1 MADRIPL
8 IINSS
13 AQQIQELPPGD
24 NLVVDNLKTTGIITA
39 TKFVGDG
46 SGLTNLAGI
55 GTASG
60 IVIQEEGTSVGTAT
74 TINFVGT
81 GVTATISGGIASVEI
96 TSGGDGGGSGIS
108 NVVEDTSPELGGN
121 LNVNGNDIVSASNGN
136 IEFTPNGTG
145 KVVFK
150 GVTGNGGNGAGR
162 FVLNCEQNS
171 HGITIQ
177 GPPHSAGANY
187 TLTLP
192 NTDGNAD
199 QVLKTN
205 GSGVL
210 DWVNNS
216 GGGGISNIVEDTT
229 PQLGGNLDLNGKDIT
244 GTGGVNLTG
253 TITATAFSG
262 PATQVN
268 VDDESSDT
276 TCFPLFATA
285 ATGNLAPKSGSNLT
299 FNSSTGTLTAT
310 TFVGGGALQS
320 RTVVTGSTS
329 SIINNATD
337 NVNLTGFKSYALM
350 KVGLSANAWIRLYTD
365 STSRTNDASRSVGED
380 PLPGS
385 GVIAEVVGFSNQL
398 ITPFVIG
405 GNMDGSPST
414 TIYAAITNLSGTTQ
428 VITANLTILQLEQ

>member
-81 GVTATISGGIASVEI
+81 GVTATISGGIASVDI
-96 TSGGDGGGSGIS
+96 TSGGGSSGITD
-108 NVVEDTSPELGGN
+108 VVQDTTPQLGGN
-121 LNVNGNDIVSASNGN
+121 LDVNGKDIVSASNGN

-177 GPPHSAGANY
+177 GPPHSAGATY

-192 NTDGNAD
+192 NTDGNAN

-210 DWVNNS
+210 DWVDQSS
-216 GGGGISNIVEDTT
+216 GGVSS
-229 PQLGGNLDLNGKDIT
+229 QSIT
-244 GTGGVNLTG
+244 FTGSAGS
-253 TITATAFSG
+253 A
-262 PATQVN
+262 QVIQTYA
-268 VDDESSDT
+268 VGSADCTEFT
-276 TCFPLFATA
+276 LHVT
-285 ATGNLAPKSGSNLT
+285 SGSNIQAQKLLVMDNGASVN
-299 FNSSTGTLTAT
+299 FN
-310 TFVGGGALQS
+310 Q
-320 RTVVTGSTS
+320 
-329 SIINNATD
+329 
-337 NVNLTGFKSYALM
+337 YAVMYSGNKLIDFSAD
-350 KVGLSANAWIRLYTD
+350 LS
-365 STSRTNDASRSVGED
+365 
-380 PLPGS
+380 
-385 GVIAEVVGFSNQL
+385 
-398 ITPFVIG
+398 G
-405 GNMDGSPST
+405 GNVRIKATPETGVSGSI
-414 TIYAAITNLSGTTQ
+414 TIKSIKQ
-428 VITANLTILQLEQ
+428 VI

>member
-253 TITATAFSG
+253 
-262 PATQVN
+262 
-268 VDDESSDT
+268 
-276 TCFPLFATA
+276 
-285 ATGNLAPKSGSNLT
+285 
-299 FNSSTGTLTAT
+299 
-310 TFVGGGALQS
+310 
-320 RTVVTGSTS
+320 
-329 SIINNATD
+329 
-337 NVNLTGFKSYALM
+337 
-350 KVGLSANAWIRLYTD
+350 
-365 STSRTNDASRSVGED
+365 
-380 PLPGS
+380 
-385 GVIAEVVGFSNQL
+385 
-398 ITPFVIG
+398 
-405 GNMDGSPST
+405 
-414 TIYAAITNLSGTTQ
+414 
-428 VITANLTILQLEQ
+428 

>member
-96 TSGGDGGGSGIS
+96 TSGGGSSGITD
-108 NVVEDTSPELGGN
+108 VVQDTTPQLGGN
-121 LNVNGNDIVSASNGN
+121 LDVNGKDIVSASNGN

-177 GPPHSAGANY
+177 GPPHSAGATY

-192 NTDGNAD
+192 NTDGNAN

-210 DWVNNS
+210 DWVDQSS
-216 GGGGISNIVEDTT
+216 GGVSS
-229 PQLGGNLDLNGKDIT
+229 QSIT
-244 GTGGVNLTG
+244 FTGSAGT
-253 TITATAFSG
+253 A
-262 PATQVN
+262 QVIQTYA
-268 VDDESSDT
+268 VGSADCTEFT
-276 TCFPLFATA
+276 LHVT
-285 ATGNLAPKSGSNLT
+285 SGSNIQAQKLLVMDNGASVN
-299 FNSSTGTLTAT
+299 FN
-310 TFVGGGALQS
+310 Q
-320 RTVVTGSTS
+320 
-329 SIINNATD
+329 
-337 NVNLTGFKSYALM
+337 YAVMYSGNKLIDFSAD
-350 KVGLSANAWIRLYTD
+350 LS
-365 STSRTNDASRSVGED
+365 
-380 PLPGS
+380 
-385 GVIAEVVGFSNQL
+385 
-398 ITPFVIG
+398 G
-405 GNMDGSPST
+405 GNVRIKATPETGVSGSI
-414 TIYAAITNLSGTTQ
+414 TIKSIKQ
-428 VITANLTILQLEQ
+428 VI

>member
-210 DWVNNS
+210 DWVDQSSGVTSQSTTFTGSAGTAQVIETYAVGSADCTEFTFHVTSGANIQAQKLLVMDNGSAVHFNQYAVMYSGSKLIDFSADLS
-216 GGGGISNIVEDTT
+216 GGNVRIKAT
-229 PQLGGNLDLNGKDIT
+229 PET
-244 GTGGVNLTG
+244 GV
-253 TITATAFSG
+253 
-262 PATQVN
+262 
-268 VDDESSDT
+268 
-276 TCFPLFATA
+276 
-285 ATGNLAPKSGSNLT
+285 SGSIT
-299 FNSSTGTLTAT
+299 IK
-310 TFVGGGALQS
+310 
-320 RTVVTGSTS
+320 
-329 SIINNATD
+329 SI
-337 NVNLTGFKSYALM
+337 K
-350 KVGLSANAWIRLYTD
+350 
-365 STSRTNDASRSVGED
+365 
-380 PLPGS
+380 
-385 GVIAEVVGFSNQL
+385 
-398 ITPFVIG
+398 
-405 GNMDGSPST
+405 
-414 TIYAAITNLSGTTQ
+414 Q
-428 VITANLTILQLEQ
+428 VI

>member
-96 TSGGDGGGSGIS
+96 TSGGGSSGITD
-108 NVVEDTSPELGGN
+108 VVQDTTPQLGGN
-121 LNVNGNDIVSASNGN
+121 LDVNGKDIVSASNGN

-177 GPPHSAGANY
+177 GPPHSAAATY

-210 DWVNNS
+210 DWVDQSS
-216 GGGGISNIVEDTT
+216 GGGGGLSNVVEDTT
-229 PQLGGNLDLNGKDIT
+229 PQLGGNLDLNSKDIT
-244 GTGGVNLTG
+244 GTGDINITG
-253 TITATAFSG
+253 T
-262 PATQVN
+262 V
-268 VDDESSDT
+268 
-276 TCFPLFATA
+276 
-285 ATGNLAPKSGSNLT
+285 
-299 FNSSTGTLTAT
+299 TAT
-310 TFVGGGALQS
+310 TFSGGGALQS

-385 GVIAEVVGFSNQL
+385 GVIAEVVGSSNQL
-398 ITPFVIG
+398 ITPFVMG

-414 TIYAAITNLSGTTQ
+414 TIYAAITNLSGSTQ
-428 VITANLTILQLEQ
+428 SITANLTILQLEQ